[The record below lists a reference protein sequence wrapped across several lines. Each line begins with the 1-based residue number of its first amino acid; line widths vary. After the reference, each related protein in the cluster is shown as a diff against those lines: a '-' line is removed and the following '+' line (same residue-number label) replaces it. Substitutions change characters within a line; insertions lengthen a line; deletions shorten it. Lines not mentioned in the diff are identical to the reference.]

1 VLKAVIDTN
10 VWVSALLGTG
20 VPKKL
25 KDHLAQETFQ
35 AICSAQL
42 VDELIDVLARPKF
55 AGKITDIDAAE
66 LIRLLRTAALFIE
79 PEPISQTSRDPK
91 DDVFLACAVAGGA
104 DYLVTGDD
112 DLLVLLEIGATK
124 IVTARQFLEA
134 LEGSE

>member
-1 VLKAVIDTN
+1 MLKAVIDTN
-10 VWVSALLGTG
+10 VWVSSLLGTG

-25 KDHLAQETFQ
+25 KDHLAQEKFQ

-55 AGKITDIDAAE
+55 VGKITDIDAAE
-66 LIRLLRTAALFIE
+66 LVRLLRTAALFVE
-79 PEPISQTSRDPK
+79 PEPIAETSRDPK

-112 DLLVLLEIGATK
+112 DLLVIAEVGVTK
-124 IVTARQFLEA
+124 IVRPRQFLDV
-134 LEGSE
+134 LEGVQ

>member
-1 VLKAVIDTN
+1 MLKAVIDTN

-25 KDHLAQETFQ
+25 KDRLAQENFQ

-66 LIRLLRTAALFIE
+66 LIRLLRTAALFVE